1 MLEKVYTSLE
11 KRLIRN
17 GRLCETLDDEL
28 HNIQDIEI
36 PGSVEWIK
44 VSYFSLSFLMF
55 SLLLLL

>member
-1 MLEKVYTSLE
+1 MLEKVCTSLE

-44 VSYFSLSFLMF
+44 VSCFLSVCMKY
-55 SLLLLL
+55 